1 MANFFHNKLFNLP
14 PSTTPNSLHHAYLL
28 VGDRAAATGAV
39 AALLTEVFHIEIQ
52 GNPDVHWLASE
63 NFTID
68 EARALKSEHFLKAV
82 GETGHSFFIVS
93 FDSIGSEAQQALLKV
108 FEDPVAGSH
117 FFVIAPSLRGLLP
130 TLLSRFVVLHLP
142 RIVPDTSRAEKFAQS
157 SPPARLKHIKKIV
170 EDKDKV
176 AAIAFL
182 NELET
187 FYVGL
192 LRGNVGSS
200 RAEGTHDDASGDL
213 SVAPAL
219 QEIVSARNFL
229 QTRSPSVKMLLE
241 NLALVLPVV

>member
-1 MANFFHNKLFNLP
+1 MSATTIFNLP

-39 AALLTEVFHIEIQ
+39 AALLVDVLKIEIQ
-52 GNPDVHWLASE
+52 GNPDVHWLTSE

-68 EARALKSEHFLKAV
+68 EARAMKSLHFLKAV
-82 GETGHSFFIVS
+82 GVAGHSFFIVS

-142 RIVPDTSRAEKFAQS
+142 RIVPDTSRAEKFAKS

-176 AAIAFL
+176 EALNFL
-182 NELET
+182 SELET
-187 FYVGL
+187 FYVSL
-192 LRGNVGSS
+192 LRADN
-200 RAEGTHDDASGDL
+200 L

-219 QEIVSARNFL
+219 EKIVSARNFL

-241 NLALVLPVV
+241 NLALVLPSPESKSN